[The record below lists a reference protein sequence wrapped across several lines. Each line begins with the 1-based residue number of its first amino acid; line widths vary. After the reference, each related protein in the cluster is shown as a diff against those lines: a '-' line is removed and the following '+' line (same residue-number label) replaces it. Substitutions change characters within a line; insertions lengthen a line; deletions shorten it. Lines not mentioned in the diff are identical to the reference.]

1 MGVVMNIKI
10 YLSGSIKKGNNDMN
24 KKSYWSDKDI
34 DILKKNL
41 SSKYNVII
49 LNPAERE
56 DDLSDF
62 ESVMGRDYFQVYISD
77 IVLVDARDKKG
88 IGVGSEMTFAKENSI
103 PVISIAPIN
112 SQYNRTNF
120 EYLGQKMEQ
129 WIHPFIWGLSDF
141 IVESVEEAADLI
153 SNNFPFD
160 EGVIKCREYLYK
172 TMQHYIDT
180 QLINDGKM
188 YNLVINDMKIKDCI
202 KLV

>member
-1 MGVVMNIKI
+1 MNIKI

-112 SQYNRTNF
+112 SQYN
-120 EYLGQKMEQ
+120 
-129 WIHPFIWGLSDF
+129 P
-141 IVESVEEAADLI
+141 
-153 SNNFPFD
+153 
-160 EGVIKCREYLYK
+160 IK
-172 TMQHYIDT
+172 
-180 QLINDGKM
+180 
-188 YNLVINDMKIKDCI
+188 
-202 KLV
+202 